1 MKVLVL
7 GATGGTGRATVQEL
21 LDGGHEVTAFSRH
34 ADALDLRS
42 ERLRTVVGDAMNAD
56 EVRRAVEGQEAV
68 VVALGVNENPL
79 KVRLLHRSKTP
90 TDVCSQGTRNVID
103 AMKKHGLR
111 RLVVVSAYGV
121 GDTHDKLPLPFRLAY
136 RLFLKEQ
143 IADKELQERMV
154 RDSGLD
160 WVIVQPVGLTNS
172 EAHKDVFASVKGEA
186 RKNTIPRRNV
196 ARFLANA
203 VGDGQFLRQSVA
215 LSG

>member
-1 MKVLVL
+1 
-7 GATGGTGRATVQEL
+7 
-21 LDGGHEVTAFSRH
+21 
-34 ADALDLRS
+34 
-42 ERLRTVVGDAMNAD
+42 
-56 EVRRAVEGQEAV
+56 
-68 VVALGVNENPL
+68 VVALGVNDNPL

-90 TDVCSQGTRNVID
+90 TDVCSRGTRNVID

-121 GDTHDKLPLPFRLAY
+121 GETHDKLPLPFRLAY

-143 IADKELQERMV
+143 MEDKERQERMV
-154 RDSGLD
+154 RDSDLD

-172 EAHKDVFASVKGEA
+172 EPHKDVFASMKGEA
-186 RKNTIPRRNV
+186 RRTTIPRRNV

>member
-1 MKVLVL
+1 MKVIVL

-56 EVRRAVEGQEAV
+56 EVQRAVEGQDAV

-103 AMKKHGLR
+103 AMKNHGLR
-111 RLVVVSAYGV
+111 RLVVVSAYGI
-121 GDTHDKLPLPFRLAY
+121 GDTQDKLPLPFRLAY
-136 RLFLKEQ
+136 RFLLKEQ
-143 IADKELQERMV
+143 MEDKERQEKLV

-160 WVIVQPVGLTNS
+160 WVIVQPVGLTNR
-172 EAHKDVFASVKGEA
+172 EAHKEVFASMKGEA
-186 RKNTIPRRNV
+186 RRSTIPRRNV

-203 VGDGQFLRQSVA
+203 VGDGQFLRKSVA